1 MLIVILSWQHYPL
14 QIAWQ
19 LDHFHNVKR
28 RSTRYIVLRVNVPT
42 IHQCAEVCLSLNL
55 CKSLNFDKKN
65 KICHI
70 ATKTWMISTLEEVLV
85 GFIFLDRYFMCM
97 FCRSFFVLLYFF
109 FWPLCCLFFF
119 DIRILITPDKKNK
132 ICHIATKTWMISTL
146 EEDNDFLYAERYNIS
161 QISRDILS
169 FIE

>member
-1 MLIVILSWQHYPL
+1 MTIPLLIIAAFAIQGTSALSAFQ
-14 QIAWQ
+14 
-19 LDHFHNVKR
+19 FTRGR

-70 ATKTWMISTLEEVLV
+70 ATKTWMISTLEE
-85 GFIFLDRYFMCM
+85 
-97 FCRSFFVLLYFF
+97 
-109 FWPLCCLFFF
+109 
-119 DIRILITPDKKNK
+119 
-132 ICHIATKTWMISTL
+132 
-146 EEDNDFLYAERYNIS
+146 DNDFLYAERYNIP
-161 QISRDILS
+161 QVSRAIVR